1 MSSNNNNN
9 NTNVTNDPNSVITL
23 FPNRINFGVIA
34 QGFLYQL
41 KFNIQNN
48 TKEPLRIRVLIDP
61 FDSTEMNVI
70 RLKELPDNPVAP
82 GLCTQLILE
91 LTAEYLNTSRFIL
104 TITQN
109 LTNIIYYKDVE
120 ANIVNIRTFKHVKK
134 SLSLQNRPIY
144 HANVS

>member
-1 MSSNNNNN
+1 MSSNYDI
-9 NTNVTNDPNSVITL
+9 NDSNSVITL

-41 KFNIQNN
+41 KFSIQNN
-48 TKEPLRIRVLIDP
+48 TKEPLRIRVLVDA
-61 FDSTEMNVI
+61 FDNSELNVI
-70 RLKELPDNPVAP
+70 RLKNLPDNPVAP
-82 GLCTQLILE
+82 GLCTHLVLE
-91 LTAEYLNTSRFIL
+91 LTAEHINTSRFII

-109 LTNIIYYKDVE
+109 LTNTIYYKDVE

>member
-1 MSSNNNNN
+1 MSSNNNI
-9 NTNVTNDPNSVITL
+9 TNVTNDPNAVITL

-41 KFNIQNN
+41 KFNVQNN

-91 LTAEYLNTSRFIL
+91 LTAEHLNTSRFIL

>member
-1 MSSNNNNN
+1 MSSNNNNT
-9 NTNVTNDPNSVITL
+9 TNVTNDPNAVITL

-41 KFNIQNN
+41 KFNVQNN

-91 LTAEYLNTSRFIL
+91 LTAEHLNTSRFIL

-109 LTNIIYYKDVE
+109 LTNMIYYKDVE